1 LALLVLLSACSPR
14 HLILQGVASELAAQ
28 GNTQEE
34 DLALAR
40 DASAFYLKLSES
52 VLRETPGNLPLAT
65 AVASGFT
72 QYAYAFVQFEAER
85 IESKDAQ
92 AAQKLRKRAARLY
105 RRARGHAMA
114 ALEHQTP
121 GFATALASNLP
132 ADWPR
137 IRPDQV
143 DLVYWA
149 SASWGAWIA
158 MSKDEPE
165 VVADLP
171 LAIRLARLAWDT
183 QPEHGAGSLASL
195 MGSFEAAR
203 PGGSLTQATRYFD
216 QAITLGAGKNA
227 GPLLGKAENI
237 ALPMGDRVAFEALLK
252 QALAASA
259 VHHDLQ
265 NSVLRERALWLLETA
280 DDLF

>member
-1 LALLVLLSACSPR
+1 LALLVLLAACSPR
-14 HLILQGVASELAAQ
+14 HLILQGVASELAVQ
-28 GNTQEE
+28 GNVPEE
-34 DLALAR
+34 DLGLAR
-40 DASAFYLKLSES
+40 DAGAFYLKLSES

-65 AVASGFT
+65 AVAAGFT

-85 IESKDAQ
+85 LEAKDAQ
-92 AAQKLRKRAARLY
+92 VAQKLRKRAAGLY
-105 RRARGHAMA
+105 RRAHDHAMA
-114 ALEHQTP
+114 ALEYQTP
-121 GFATALASNLP
+121 GFATALASNLST
-132 ADWPR
+132 DWPR

-149 SASWGAWIA
+149 AASWGAWIA

-171 LAIRLARLAWDT
+171 LAIRLARLAWDAE
-183 QPEHGAGSLASL
+183 PGYGAGSLASL

-203 PGGSLTQATRYFD
+203 PGGSSTHASGYFD

-227 GPLLGKAENI
+227 GPLVGKAESI
-237 ALPMGDRVAFEALLK
+237 ALPAGDRVAFEALLR
-252 QALAASA
+252 QALAVSA
-259 VHHDLQ
+259 AHHDLQ
-265 NSVLRERALWLLETA
+265 GRVLGERALWLLETA